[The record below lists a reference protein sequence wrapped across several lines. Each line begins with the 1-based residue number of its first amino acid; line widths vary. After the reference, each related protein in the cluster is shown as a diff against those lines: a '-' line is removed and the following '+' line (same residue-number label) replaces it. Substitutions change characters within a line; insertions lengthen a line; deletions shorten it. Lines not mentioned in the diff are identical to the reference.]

1 MSFRQCSM
9 WADAGSTTMNAE
21 PTPHGYRREVAARLF
36 VVAVIIVALLTAVK
50 ARGQYAPA
58 GNEHPKNHASA
69 ASRMP
74 NPFGEVSR
82 APTMDTEAKYAF
94 AQRLKDSGG
103 LEAFRDLAVQHNN
116 RIKIVDTLAREV
128 VGSMVGRNN
137 FYDIRHAEG
146 GSTLRLRYDP
156 LFTFMDM
163 VIDPVYY
170 VDRAVIAV
178 NYLPLRDAFIER
190 LFENDEERES
200 WRRAGRL
207 TPRHIFQQFEAVAS
221 APGSMAEPMQKALGQ
236 AHEALQM
243 FNAAEANLLMVPSGD
258 TDTPWRHLGSLDP
271 TSKAGGALRAVGAAW
286 RKGDAD
292 AVASSLKT
300 LAAEL
305 PAMGPEVYPKAKRS
319 IERVY
324 NASRPF
330 DFGLWFY
337 AFALLALLLSFGT
350 QRRWLLWTGI
360 GLLVAAIGLH
370 GFGFA
375 SRCLIAERFAIQ
387 NQFES
392 MTGVSLFAA
401 LVGAGLAIF
410 RKQAI
415 FAAAASAVGFL
426 VLIAATQMGI
436 PGYSIEREA
445 AILNTSVLLKYH
457 VTTVLVSYGLI
468 SLGMI
473 VSLFY
478 LGTHYFVRAPKAV
491 VATAGSPVA
500 GSDLGAVSAAALG
513 FDQGAAA
520 SGGAGQPTGV
530 RKVLAD
536 LDAAQMTILQLA
548 FWTLAVGIL
557 LGAWWAD
564 HSWGRWWAFDPKEL
578 WALVT
583 WIVYLVVVH
592 LRFANVRD
600 RGLTTAWLSVLGFI
614 VMLWCYFGV
623 NLLLPGLHA
632 YA

>member
-1 MSFRQCSM
+1 
-9 WADAGSTTMNAE
+9 
-21 PTPHGYRREVAARLF
+21 
-36 VVAVIIVALLTAVK
+36 
-50 ARGQYAPA
+50 
-58 GNEHPKNHASA
+58 
-69 ASRMP
+69 
-74 NPFGEVSR
+74 
-82 APTMDTEAKYAF
+82 
-94 AQRLKDSGG
+94 
-103 LEAFRDLAVQHNN
+103 
-116 RIKIVDTLAREV
+116 
-128 VGSMVGRNN
+128 
-137 FYDIRHAEG
+137 
-146 GSTLRLRYDP
+146 
-156 LFTFMDM
+156 
-163 VIDPVYY
+163 
-170 VDRAVIAV
+170 
-178 NYLPLRDAFIER
+178 
-190 LFENDEERES
+190 
-200 WRRAGRL
+200 
-207 TPRHIFQQFEAVAS
+207 
-221 APGSMAEPMQKALGQ
+221 MAEPMQKALGQ

-243 FNAAEANLLMVPSGD
+243 FNTAEGNLLMVPSGD
-258 TDTPWRHLGSLDP
+258 TETPWRHLASLDP
-271 TSKAGGALRAVGAAW
+271 ASPAGAAMRAVGTAW
-286 RKGDAD
+286 RNGDA
-292 AVASSLKT
+292 AGVSAGLKT

-305 PAMGPEVYPKAKRS
+305 PAMGPSVYPTSKRT

-360 GLLVAAIGLH
+360 ALLVGAIGLH

-478 LGTHYFVRAPKAV
+478 LGTHYFAKAPKAV
-491 VATAGSPVA
+491 LAAAGAPVA
-500 GSDLGAVSAAALG
+500 GDDLGAVSAAALG
-513 FDQGAAA
+513 LEPAAVPA
-520 SGGAGQPTGV
+520 TGT
-530 RKVLAD
+530 RKILAD

>member
-1 MSFRQCSM
+1 MSLRHALRGMLETNGSGIM
-9 WADAGSTTMNAE
+9 AAD
-21 PTPHGYRREVAARLF
+21 PTPNQGRSEVLARLF
-36 VVAVIIVALLTAVK
+36 VVAVIIIALLFAVK

-58 GNEHPKNHASA
+58 GNEAPRAQAQPSGRA
-69 ASRMP
+69 P
-74 NPFGEVSR
+74 NPFGEPAR
-82 APTMDTEAKYAF
+82 APGMDVEAKYAF
-94 AQRLKDSGG
+94 AKRLAENGALD
-103 LEAFRDLAVQHNN
+103 AFRDLAVQHNN
-116 RIKIVDTLAREV
+116 RIKIIDTLARETI
-128 VGSMVGRNN
+128 GSMVGRSTY
-137 FYDIRHAEG
+137 YDLRLGEG
-146 GSTLRLRYDP
+146 RSGALRLRYDP
-156 LFTFMDM
+156 LFTFLDM
-163 VIDPVYY
+163 VIDPIYY
-170 VDRAVIAV
+170 VDRPVIAI
-178 NYLPLRDAFIER
+178 NYLPLRDAFLER
-190 LFENDEERES
+190 LFSDEEERES

-207 TPRHIFQQFEAVAS
+207 TPRHVYEHFEAIAS
-221 APGSMAEPMQKALGQ
+221 TPAAMTEPMQKALGQ

-243 FNAAEANLLMVPSGD
+243 FNAAPSTLLMAPAAD
-258 TDTPWRHLGSLDP
+258 TASPWIHLGTLDP
-271 TSKAGGALRAVGAAW
+271 ESALGKALRAAGAAW
-286 RKGDAD
+286 RAGDAEGVK
-292 AVASSLKT
+292 ANFAI
-300 LAAEL
+300 AAKEL
-305 PAMGPEVYPKAKRS
+305 PAMQPGVYPTTKRT

-330 DFGLWFY
+330 EYGLWLY
-337 AFALLALLLSFGT
+337 ALALLSLLLSFGT

-360 GLLVAAIGLH
+360 GLLTGAVALH

-401 LVGAGLAIF
+401 LVGVGLAVF

-478 LGTHYFVRAPKAV
+478 LGTHYFGAKTAPAAT
-491 VATAGSPVA
+491 VAAAPAG
-500 GSDLGAVSAAALG
+500 DLGAVSAAALG
-513 FDQGAAA
+513 LDDAK
-520 SGGAGQPTGV
+520 PTGKA
-530 RKVLAD
+530 RVLAD

-592 LRFANVRD
+592 LRFAAVRD
-600 RGLTTAWLSVLGFI
+600 RGLTTAWLSVLGFL